1 MRAFKSPYRIDED
14 LMHLALIAGTTQHRK
29 PIEQLEY
36 WAELGRKVEQQLSL
50 EVLRFLLYIN
60 SPYPILS
67 GL

>member
-1 MRAFKSPYRIDED
+1 
-14 LMHLALIAGTTQHRK
+14 MHLALIAGTTQHRK